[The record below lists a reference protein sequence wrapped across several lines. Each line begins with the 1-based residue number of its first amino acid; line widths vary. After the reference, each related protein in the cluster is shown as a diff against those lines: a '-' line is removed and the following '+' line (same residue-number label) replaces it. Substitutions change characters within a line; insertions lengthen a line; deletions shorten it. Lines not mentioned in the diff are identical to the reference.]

1 MTTGLQDELPLK
13 ATAALTSI
21 TDLTLRSNVTTVLKE
36 CRHIIDFIS
45 NLNLPQDDV
54 NEGGQLDSFAEK
66 RIAEQFLELVK
77 LIQKLTSDLAQK
89 FPHEESSEPA
99 FDEDAWDLEF
109 DLVDTARDDEAPKN
123 EPKPTVETAEKQL
136 SDSSW
141 ALGSML
147 DTKLLEF
154 ADRLEFALNA
164 SDTWVLLEE
173 LDDYSHKFLKATLA
187 LYFSLLGIFSNESRG
202 ALLPEYT
209 SSVEVAIDL
218 RREVTDLTANVD
230 RFNGAIA
237 KRSGA
242 DCIPYVV
249 ALSEHLARFCQRPAY
264 RNLRTQDKREFINF
278 RRDLYTIRHVG
289 GGSINTNKL
298 RLTVEGFSKFL
309 ESLHAINLREVLV
322 LHDKQILQEIQ
333 TVTLPN
339 LLKLFQ
345 EDEIAAAPSFVA
357 IMEKLSTIYGRDPE
371 LDTLI
376 NNFRADPQKVHTGA
390 AGFSLLQEIHRL
402 SRAILGTLG

>member
-1 MTTGLQDELPLK
+1 MSAGPQDELPIK
-13 ATAALTSI
+13 ADAALKTISDRALRENL
-21 TDLTLRSNVTTVLKE
+21 TDVLKE
-36 CRHIIDFIS
+36 CRYIISYIN

-54 NEGGQLDSFAEK
+54 SEGGQTDTSSEK

-77 LIQKLTSDLAQK
+77 LLQKLIADLGQK
-89 FPHEESSEPA
+89 FPHEENNEPV

-109 DLVDTARDDEAPKN
+109 DLVDTARPEEAPAE
-123 EPKPTVETAEKQL
+123 EPAPTVESAEKQI
-136 SDSSW
+136 SDTSW

-147 DTKLLEF
+147 DSKLKEF

-164 SDTWVLLEE
+164 NDTWVLLEE

-187 LYFSLLGIFSNESRG
+187 LYFSLLGIFSAESRS

-209 SSVEVAIDL
+209 SAIEVSIDL
-218 RREVTDLTANVD
+218 RREVTELTAHVD

-249 ALSEHLARFCQRPAY
+249 ALSERLARFSQRSAY

-278 RRDLYTIRHVG
+278 RRSLYTIRHAG
-289 GGSINTNKL
+289 GGNINTNKL

-309 ESLHAINLREVLV
+309 ESLHAINNREVLV

-333 TVTLPN
+333 TVMLPN
-339 LLKLFQ
+339 LLKLYQ
-345 EDEIAAAPSFVA
+345 EDEIAAAPGFVA
-357 IMEKLSTIYGRDPE
+357 IMDKLATIYGRDPE
-371 LDTLI
+371 LDTLVD
-376 NNFRADPQKVHTGA
+376 NFRNEPQKVHTGA

-402 SRAILGTLG
+402 SRGILGTLG